1 MGTNCAKWLEA
12 VCATPIKSAGAMTA
26 PRAREQNRPP
36 SPPDR
41 LPPRRGGR
49 PSSRT
54 CSAAGRPAGLARLA
68 GARRGLLRPARALAA
83 AALLALTGAL
93 ALPATAEAQTAT
105 TLVSNTG
112 QSADDAERH
121 SRKIAQV
128 FTTGS
133 NEDGYTL
140 TGVDIVSASSSSFT
154 AMVCETVAP
163 NSYPTSPCEDLDPP
177 GSFAAGT
184 MTFTPMTG
192 STFSLVKDT
201 IYAVVVEAAE
211 DHAMYGRVQGWS
223 TTSSDSEDMGF
234 DDEWSIRNSYYRN
247 YGPGATDWSNDGKDV
262 SLLIAIKGTAVGG
275 TLSSDATLS
284 GLTVTAGGTDLVTFA
299 SGTTD
304 YAASVANAVAE
315 VTVTA
320 MTTDSGATI
329 EYLDGE
335 DATLTD
341 ADTGVTDLQVALAVG
356 ETVIKVKVTAEDG
369 NATQTYMVTVDRAAA
384 MTPTCTLNAGDLWCG
399 VVTVGAVEISGLT
412 LGYGFSPADGAG
424 ALSNTGFSVGS
435 NPYTID
441 IVTTGVGTNA
451 GVLNFS
457 LTSALTATDKAKLVL
472 HVGSASFA
480 FSDRTPSDTYT
491 YQWNSTGLDWSS
503 TSEVTLRLRE
513 AASSDATLSDLVV
526 NDGTTDLTLT
536 PTFESGMYTYTA
548 SVVSTVAEVTVT
560 PTKNDSGASI
570 EYLDGDDATLTD
582 AGTDAGHQVA
592 VAGSETVIKVKV
604 TAEDG
609 NATQTYMVTVT
620 RAAATCTA
628 PDLTGQQQIWTATL
642 TVGTSA
648 TNWGFDSTS
657 SPPIGALSDTDFDV
671 DLTGATN
678 SYTFT
683 KIRLSVAEV
692 PGFGRA
698 LGLILGSNLA
708 DADLAGLTLHVCDSD
723 FTLSSATHNATLNS
737 YNWWVSGSDWS
748 TYATRTLYLSVPAA
762 SSDATLSDLV
772 VNDGTTDLTL
782 TPTFESGMYTYTASV
797 VSTVAE
803 VTVTPT
809 KNDSGATIE
818 YLDAS
823 DTTLDDADTTDTGH
837 QVAVAEGDTVIKVK
851 VTAEDGNA
859 TQTYMVTVTRAAAG
873 TCTDNEVNLAYGLDD
888 SEGKVRICHNAEWR
902 GVCDDGFDSG
912 STAAIDNG
920 SAFAG
925 VVCRQL
931 GYATGKATIQSTF
944 GSSFASYWLDDVVC
958 TGTEA
963 NLGACAHAGWGV
975 ENCSAPENAGVRCTV
990 AASGLTA
997 TPGDDQMALAWDA
1010 PGNDAGITRHEV
1022 RHKTAAGSY
1031 PAAWTAIPDSAA
1043 NGTNEAS
1050 YTVTGLASGTDYTF
1064 QVRIVGGGNESEPD
1078 EVAAATTGTAVSTD
1092 ATLSDLVVNDG
1103 TTDLTLTPTFASGMY
1118 TYTASVVSTVAE
1130 VTVTP
1135 TKNDSGATIEYL
1147 DGDDATLTDAGTDAG
1162 HQVAVAEGDTVIK
1175 VKVTAEDG
1183 NATQTYMVT
1192 VKRAAADAST
1202 DATLSDLVV
1211 NDGNMDLT
1219 LMPGFASSTIAYMAS
1234 VATAVTEV
1242 TVTAT
1247 PNDSGATIEYL
1258 GASPIVTLEDADT
1271 GVTGHQVAVAVGET
1285 VIQVKV
1291 TAEDG
1296 VTTQT
1301 YTVTVNRAAAMPPTC
1316 TLKTGDIWCGVV
1328 AVGQTEIP
1336 GVGTTRYGFIGAV
1349 GDLSDNDGDKTFTI
1363 GMNPYT
1369 IDRVTVATEI
1379 GGGGTPG
1386 YLIFGLTSAL
1396 TATDKENLVLHVG
1409 SASFAL
1415 RDAAGPSAA
1424 HDYGFGNSTLDWSSE
1439 STVTLRL
1446 READATL
1453 SALVV
1458 NDGRRDLTLRPGFA
1472 PGTTSYRV
1480 WVVNDVAEV
1489 TVMATPNNA
1498 GATIEY
1504 LDASDM
1510 TLADVDT
1517 SDTVQPVTL
1526 AEGDNVVKVKV
1537 TATDTTTTRTY
1548 TVTVTRRAVDAPGVE
1563 GDLRLTDEDLYTHP
1577 DGHVGVAGRVEIF
1590 HNGHWGTVCDDGFS
1604 RETTSRFVPDLDA
1617 DDEPTGTF
1625 TETTP
1630 DNEAPALVCESMGY
1644 DTGEYASGYGQPG
1657 DSQES
1662 ELASYSPVGRPY
1674 PLDWPPVPIWLD
1686 DLTCAADDADQER
1699 HPLPAPLAHC
1709 AYAGW
1714 GLHNCSHREDAGV
1727 RCWNVE
1733 DIAPAAVAE
1742 PLTAAFEGLP
1752 EAHDG
1757 ETAFSFRLAFSE
1769 AVAVTPEAMRT
1780 RVLTVA
1786 GGAATGAARVD
1797 GESGVWEITV
1807 TPDSRED
1814 LSIALAPTEDCEA
1827 EGAVCTSD
1835 GRALS
1840 VVPAH
1845 IVPGPGPETEPA
1857 LTASFEGLPEAHD
1870 GEEGFHFRVAFSED
1884 IGIGFRSM
1892 RDDSFTVDGGEVTR
1906 ARRVDRRHDLWRIT
1920 VEPDGE
1926 GDVTVTLAAG
1936 RECAVSGAICTR
1948 GGDRRQLT
1956 NTATAT
1962 VAGPV
1967 DEDAPAV
1974 LTASFV
1980 EAPHEHDGETAF
1992 KLRIAF
1998 SEGISIGFRTF
2009 RDQSLSVSGGSVT
2022 KAKRVDRRRDLWEVT
2037 VKPGSLGDVTVT
2049 LAGGRACGT
2058 AGAVCTGDGR
2068 ALSATI
2074 STTVLGPV
2082 ALSVADAR
2090 VREASDV
2097 TLDFAVT
2104 LSRASRAPVAVA
2116 YATADGSAT
2125 AGSDYT
2131 ATSGTLT
2138 FAAGET
2144 AKTVSVPVL
2153 DDAHDEGEETLT
2165 LRLSAATGAVIAD
2178 GVATGTI
2185 ENTDHMP
2192 AAWLARFGRTV
2203 TDQVLSVVEARL
2215 AAPRTA
2221 GARATL
2227 AGQALPSWDDAND
2240 NAKAAA
2246 GDNADASDRALRADA
2261 RDREAMTAI
2270 RDWMA
2275 HAGADGAWRAP
2286 GEGSQRADLVQSR
2299 ALTGRDFLTG
2309 TSFALTGGSAEAGG
2323 YAALWGRGAIS
2334 RFDGREGD
2342 LTLDGEVTTALMG
2355 ADWAAERWTAG
2366 LAIGH
2371 ARGTGGY
2378 SEGGGCTA
2386 GADDNGANGC
2396 AGEVEATLSG
2406 VWPYAG
2412 LTLTDRLSAW
2422 AAAGYGAGSLTL
2434 TPGGESPFTADL
2446 TMAMGAAGMR
2456 GEVLTP
2462 PPEGGLALVLK
2473 GDARFT
2479 RTASEATKD
2488 AEGVGNLAAASADV
2502 WLMRTGIEGSR
2513 RFAPGGAAAGLV
2525 LTPSFELGVRLDGG
2539 DAETGL
2545 GVDLGGGLAFAAPK
2559 QGIALDLKARGLV
2572 AHEAPGFRE
2581 WGASA
2586 SLAWDPRPSTDRG
2599 LALTLRQS
2607 WGGSPTGGMDAL
2619 LGRETLAGL
2628 AANEN
2633 GDTTASAGR
2642 LEAELGYGIAMFEGG
2657 FTGTPHLGVG
2667 LSDTGRDYRLG
2678 WRLTSARRGGPGLE
2692 IGLAA
2697 TRSETAND
2705 DEAPQHGLMLRG
2717 AIRW

>member
-1 MGTNCAKWLEA
+1 MTTNCAKWLEA
-12 VCATPIKSAGAMTA
+12 VCATLIKSAGAMTA
-26 PRAREQNRPP
+26 PQAREQNRPP
-36 SPPDR
+36 SPPDS

-68 GARRGLLRPARALAA
+68 GARRGLVRPARALAA
-83 AALLALTGAL
+83 AALLALCGAL
-93 ALPATAEAQTAT
+93 ALPATAEAQTGT
-105 TLVSNTG
+105 TLVSNVN
-112 QSADDAERH
+112 QSADGVESYTRE
-121 SRKIAQV
+121 IAQA
-128 FTTGS
+128 FTTGM

-154 AMVCETVAP
+154 AMVCGTSGLNERPTTV
-163 NSYPTSPCEDLDPP
+163 CEDLDPP
-177 GSFAAGT
+177 GSFAVGT
-184 MTFTPMTG
+184 MTFTPMAG

-211 DHAMYGRVQGWS
+211 DHAMYGRVQGWN
-223 TTSSDSEDMGF
+223 TTNSNSEDIGH
-234 DDEWSIRNSYYRN
+234 DDEWSISAGYQQRS
-247 YGPGATDWSNDGKDV
+247 GSSWFTDSEA
-262 SLLIAIKGTAVGG
+262 LLIAIKGTAVGG

-284 GLTVTAGGTDLVTFA
+284 ALTVTAGGTDLVTFA
-299 SGTTD
+299 SGTSD
-304 YAASVANAVAE
+304 YAASVANDVEE

-320 MTTDSGATI
+320 MTTDSGA
-329 EYLDGE
+329 
-335 DATLTD
+335 
-341 ADTGVTDLQVALAVG
+341 
-356 ETVIKVKVTAEDG
+356 
-369 NATQTYMVTVDRAAA
+369 M
-384 MTPTCTLNAGDLWCG
+384 
-399 VVTVGAVEISGLT
+399 
-412 LGYGFSPADGAG
+412 F
-424 ALSNTGFSVGS
+424 
-435 NPYTID
+435 
-441 IVTTGVGTNA
+441 
-451 GVLNFS
+451 
-457 LTSALTATDKAKLVL
+457 
-472 HVGSASFA
+472 
-480 FSDRTPSDTYT
+480 
-491 YQWNSTGLDWSS
+491 
-503 TSEVTLRLRE
+503 
-513 AASSDATLSDLVV
+513 
-526 NDGTTDLTLT
+526 
-536 PTFESGMYTYTA
+536 
-548 SVVSTVAEVTVT
+548 
-560 PTKNDSGASI
+560 

-582 AGTDAGHQVA
+582 ADTGVTGHQVA

-628 PDLTGQQQIWTATL
+628 PDLTGQKQIWTATM

-657 SPPIGALSDTDFDV
+657 SPPLGALSDTDFDV

-782 TPTFESGMYTYTASV
+782 TPTFASGMYTYTASV

-818 YLDAS
+818 YLDG
-823 DTTLDDADTTDTGH
+823 DDATLTDAGTDAGH

-859 TQTYMVTVTRAAAG
+859 TQTYMVTVDRAAAMTPGG
-873 TCTDNEVNLAYGLDD
+873 TCTDNEIDLVRGMNN
-888 SEGKVRICHNAEWR
+888 SEGSVQICHNAQWR
-902 GVCDDGFDSG
+902 SVCDDGFDLSN
-912 STAAIDNG
+912 TPAEVDNNG
-920 SAFAG
+920 SGFAG

-931 GYATGKATIQSTF
+931 GYATGKATAGGEF
-944 GSSFASYWLDDVVC
+944 GHLSPVSFWLDDVVC

-975 ENCSAPENAGVRCTV
+975 ENCSFPERAGVRCTV
-990 AASGLTA
+990 AASGLSA
-997 TPGDDQMALAWDA
+997 TPGDDQMDLAWDA

-1103 TTDLTLTPTFASGMY
+1103 TTDLTLTPSFASGMY

-1147 DGDDATLTDAGTDAG
+1147 DESDATLDDANTTDTG
-1162 HQVAVAEGDTVIK
+1162 HQVAVAEGDTVIQ

-1183 NATQTYMVT
+1183 NATQSYMVT

-1219 LMPGFASSTIAYMAS
+1219 LTPTFASSKYTYTAS
-1234 VATAVTEV
+1234 VGIAVTEV
-1242 TVTAT
+1242 TVTPT

-1415 RDAAGPSAA
+1415 RDAAGPSSA
-1424 HDYGFGNSTLDWSSE
+1424 HDYGFTNSTLDWSSE

-1453 SALVV
+1453 SALVF

-1498 GATIEY
+1498 EATIEY

-1733 DIAPAAVAE
+1733 DTAPAGVAE

-1780 RVLTVA
+1780 RVLTAA
-1786 GGAATGAARVD
+1786 GGAVTGAARVD

-1807 TPDSRED
+1807 TPDSRDD

-1870 GEEGFHFRVAFSED
+1870 GEERFHFRVAFSEN

-1892 RDDSFTVDGGEVTR
+1892 RDDSFTVDGGEVTG

-1980 EAPHEHDGETAF
+1980 EAPVEHDGSSPF

-1998 SEGISIGFRTF
+1998 SEGISISFRTF
-2009 RDQSLSVSGGSVT
+2009 RDASFTVSGGSVT

-2037 VKPGSLGDVTVT
+2037 VEPGSLGDVTVT

-2074 STTVLGPV
+2074 STTVLGPA

-2090 VREASDV
+2090 VREAEDALLVFQVTLDRARHAAVTVDYVTSDV
-2097 TLDFAVT
+2097 TA
-2104 LSRASRAPVAVA
+2104 RA
-2116 YATADGSAT
+2116 GE
-2125 AGSDYT
+2125 DYT
-2131 ATSGTLT
+2131 SASGTLT
-2138 FAAGET
+2138 FATGERS
-2144 AKTVSVPVL
+2144 KTVEVTVF
-2153 DDAHDEGEETLT
+2153 DDAHDEGEETLALT
-2165 LRLSAATGAVIAD
+2165 LSNPSGAYLADAT
-2178 GVATGTI
+2178 ATGTI

-2192 AAWLARFGRTV
+2192 KAWMVRFGRTV
-2203 TDQVLSVVEARL
+2203 GSQVVDALNARL
-2215 AAPRTA
+2215 DGAGGSHVTVAGINLIGAP
-2221 GARATL
+2221 GL
-2227 AGQALPSWDDAND
+2227 EPQAEDDPFGHPEWAK
-2240 NAKAAA
+2240 NAE
-2246 GDNADASDRALRADA
+2246 READA
-2261 RDREAMTAI
+2261 RTITAEDIRLRSAFHLSSGGDGTHGGGPAFTAWGRVATGGFEAEEDDVTM
-2270 RDWMA
+2270 
-2275 HAGADGAWRAP
+2275 DGDVTT
-2286 GEGSQRADLVQSR
+2286 GLVGFDAEWER
-2299 ALTGRDFLTG
+2299 ALAGIMLSQSSGDGSYRLDPAKGDDAGTVESSLTG
-2309 TSFALTGGSAEAGG
+2309 VYPYVNL
-2323 YAALWGRGAIS
+2323 
-2334 RFDGREGD
+2334 D
-2342 LTLDGEVTTALMG
+2342 LN
-2355 ADWAAERWTAG
+2355 
-2366 LAIGH
+2366 
-2371 ARGTGGY
+2371 AR
-2378 SEGGGCTA
+2378 
-2386 GADDNGANGC
+2386 
-2396 AGEVEATLSG
+2396 V
-2406 VWPYAG
+2406 
-2412 LTLTDRLSAW
+2412 SAW
-2422 AAAGYGAGSLTL
+2422 ALAGVGSGELTL
-2434 TPGGESPFTADL
+2434 KREGHRDMPTDIS
-2446 TMAMGAAGMR
+2446 MRMGAVGVKGKVLDGTGASGVALNVKSDAMWVGTKSER
-2456 GEVLTP
+2456 TNDMVATEGDVTRVRLILQGERAFAVG
-2462 PPEGGLALVLK
+2462 EG
-2473 GDARFT
+2473 
-2479 RTASEATKD
+2479 AT
-2488 AEGVGNLAAASADV
+2488 
-2502 WLMRTGIEGSR
+2502 
-2513 RFAPGGAAAGLV
+2513 FAPSAEVGL
-2525 LTPSFELGVRLDGG
+2525 RHDGG
-2539 DAETGL
+2539 DAETGT
-2545 GVDLGGGLAFAAPK
+2545 GVEVGAGLRYTAGAVTVEA
-2559 QGIALDLKARGLV
+2559 QARTLLV
-2572 AHEAPGFRE
+2572 HEASGYE
-2581 WGASA
+2581 DWGASGAIRVTPDA
-2586 SLAWDPRPSTDRG
+2586 SGRG
-2599 LALTLRQS
+2599 LTLS
-2607 WGGSPTGGMDAL
+2607 IAPAWGRTGSAAERLWSAHDARAF
-2619 LGRETLAGL
+2619 GESSEFEA
-2628 AANEN
+2628 
-2633 GDTTASAGR
+2633 DSR
-2642 LEAELGYGIAMFEGG
+2642 LVIDAGYGIGLTHRRGMLTPYAGLTLG
-2657 FTGTPHLGVG
+2657 DAGNRTVRTGTRWQMGPDAVVG
-2667 LSDTGRDYRLG
+2667 LEGSRQASDAG
-2678 WRLTSARRGGPGLE
+2678 
-2692 IGLAA
+2692 
-2697 TRSETAND
+2697 
-2705 DEAPQHGLMLRG
+2705 EADNQFMLRV
-2717 AIRW
+2717 ALRF